1 MKKLF
6 LVSLLAIAFNVSF
19 GQSLI
24 EISPENAP
32 SIIESMFPDG
42 KYKQFEIITEVPG
55 KSKNEIYLGLKSWY
69 AKTFNN
75 PKEVI
80 QSDVPGEII
89 QGVGKTIR
97 DSYIYD
103 FEITTM
109 IKDGKYKTS
118 ITPRKITSVTGKT
131 QIQFPPLEKCY
142 ADWKEKKAGVFSTT
156 GAMSNKVFVMVDLVY
171 GTHKGFVDG
180 INKEVNS
187 YASF

>member
-1 MKKLF
+1 MKNLF
-6 LVSLLAIAFNVSF
+6 LVSLLAVTFNVSF

-24 EISPENAP
+24 EISPENAS

-55 KSKNEIYLGLKSWY
+55 KTKNEIYLGLKSWY

-80 QSDVPGEII
+80 QSDIPGEIV
-89 QGVGKTIR
+89 QGVGKII
-97 DSYIYD
+97 SGFYVYD
-103 FEITTM
+103 FEMTTV

-118 ITPRKITSVTGKT
+118 ITPRKISMMVGKSLMPY
-131 QIQFPPLEKCY
+131 PPLEKCY
-142 ADWKEKKAGVFSTT
+142 LDWKEKKAGVFSTT

-171 GTHKGFVDG
+171 GTHKGFVNG